1 LVAAS
6 AGKAFPR
13 SGISD
18 STVRRNPGDLKL
30 SETITTCIPERLD
43 RLPWTR
49 WHWLIVIGL
58 GITWVLDGLE
68 VTLVGSIGGVLKE
81 SLHIS
86 DAQVGITATFY
97 LIGAVIGALGFG
109 YATDRLGRKKLFT
122 VTLLVYLLATCA
134 TAFSWNFWSFAI
146 FRAITGMG
154 IGGEYSAIN
163 SAIDE
168 LIPARVRGHVD
179 LIINATYWIGA
190 AIGAGATIIL
200 LNGKFFSSDI
210 GWRFTFLLG
219 AVLGVI
225 VIFIRHFIPESPRWL
240 MTHGRNDEAERI
252 VGEVEKI
259 VADEARGKLPEP
271 HGKPLTI
278 TVRSHTPWPEIWGTM
293 FKVHRKRS
301 FLSLVLMVSQS
312 FFYNAIF
319 FTYALLL
326 IKFYGVAAPRVGVF
340 LLPFALGNVA
350 GPVVLG
356 KLFDTIGRKP
366 MIIMTYALSG
376 ILLAISGWLFAK
388 GMLTATTQT
397 IAWTVIFFIASCAAS
412 SAYLTVSEIFPL
424 EIRAMAISLFY
435 AIGTLIGGVGA
446 PALFGSLI
454 GSSSRT
460 MVAWGYAG
468 SAALL
473 VFAACIEAWLGV
485 KAEGQ
490 SLEEISAPLS
500 AATNQADAA

>member
-1 LVAAS
+1 L
-6 AGKAFPR
+6 
-13 SGISD
+13 
-18 STVRRNPGDLKL
+18 
-30 SETITTCIPERLD
+30 ETFLAEQITTCIPERLD
-43 RLPWTR
+43 RLPWSR

-68 VTLVGSIGGVLKE
+68 VTLVGAIGGVLKD

-86 DAQVGITATFY
+86 DAQVGTTATFY
-97 LIGAVIGALGFG
+97 LIGAVVGAVGFG

-190 AIGAGATIIL
+190 AAGAAATIVL
-200 LNGKFFSSDI
+200 LNGKLFSSNL
-210 GWRFTFLLG
+210 GWRFTFILG
-219 AVLGVI
+219 ALLGVI
-225 VIFIRHFIPESPRWL
+225 IIFIRHFIPESPRWL
-240 MTHGRNDEAERI
+240 MTHGRDAEAEKI
-252 VGEVEKI
+252 VSEVEKI
-259 VADEARGKLPEP
+259 VDSETPGKLLEP
-271 HGKPLTI
+271 HGKPLII
-278 TVRSHTPWPEIWGTM
+278 TVRHHTPWHEIWDTILN
-293 FKVHRKRS
+293 KHRRRS
-301 FLSLVLMVSQS
+301 FLSLVLMVAQA

-326 IKFYGVAAPRVGVF
+326 IKFYNVPAPRVGIF

-350 GPVVLG
+350 GPVVIG
-356 KLFDTIGRKP
+356 KLFDTVGRKP
-366 MIIMTYALSG
+366 MIVLTYALSG
-376 ILLAISGWLFAK
+376 VLLAISGWLFANNL
-388 GMLTATTQT
+388 LTATTQT
-397 IAWTVIFFIASCAAS
+397 IAWTAIFFIASCAAS

-424 EIRAMAISLFY
+424 EIRAIAISLFY

-446 PALFGSLI
+446 PALFGALI
-454 GSSSRT
+454 GTGSAT
-460 MVAWGYAG
+460 KVAWGYTAC
-468 SAALL
+468 SLL
-473 VFAACIEAWLGV
+473 LILAACVEAWLGV

-490 SLEEISAPLS
+490 SLEAISTPLS
-500 AATNQADAA
+500 AASNQVSIA